1 MFVNEKGT
9 CSLIFTA
16 FGPST
21 FSLPMSQWARDAHK
35 LFLPYFSC
43 CLSSG
48 ILVPCCGG
56 QAHDRTTA
64 LHWKHSG
71 SGCVAFSVNSRTSP
85 ASAGTDPSGASTWGG
100 SGALL
105 QPRGSVC
112 GCASVKGKRWRQFR
126 AECSWFLSEEAAN
139 ETCSYPAAGPGRA
152 ASGSRPS
159 VLPCVN

>member
-1 MFVNEKGT
+1 M
-9 CSLIFTA
+9 IFTV

-21 FSLPMSQWARDAHK
+21 FSPPMSQWARDAHK
-35 LFLPYFSC
+35 LFFFLIFLAASPLVF
-43 CLSSG
+43 LSRAVVG
-48 ILVPCCGG
+48 R
-56 QAHDRTTA
+56 HDRTTA
-64 LHWKHSG
+64 LDSKHSG

-112 GCASVKGKRWRQFR
+112 GCASVKGKGWRQFH

-159 VLPCVN
+159 VLPCGN